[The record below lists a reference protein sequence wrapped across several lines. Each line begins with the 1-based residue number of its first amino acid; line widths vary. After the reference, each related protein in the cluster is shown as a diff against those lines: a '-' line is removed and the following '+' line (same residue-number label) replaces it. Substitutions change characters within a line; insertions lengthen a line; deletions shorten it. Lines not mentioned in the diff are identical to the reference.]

1 MAYNLIIKEEA
12 DADALEAFLYYQDR
26 KNGLGERF
34 LQSIQDAY
42 TKLEANPQF
51 YSILKT
57 DKKKIFRD
65 IKVSDFPFVIIFE
78 IIVNDVIVYAVHST
92 YKKQPAKF
100 RSK

>member
-26 KNGLGERF
+26 QNGLGERF
-34 LQSIQDAY
+34 LQSIQDIY
-42 TKLEANPQF
+42 TKLETNPQF

-78 IIVNDVIVYAVHST
+78 IIDNDVIVYAVHST